1 MTKKNHTFKISIVI
15 LTAVLFLLL
24 LLFVLS
30 NTCLITANYQ
40 IRTQDSSGFTIVF
53 LSDLHGKEFGR
64 DNNRLIA
71 KIAEEAPDIICLGGD
86 FIDED
91 NSQIDN
97 EQFLRLVGEL
107 LKIAP
112 VYYSTGNHDDIYF
125 SQNGREII
133 GQLEALGCRYLEE
146 DYVDIDTDTA
156 SLRLGGLYNYAFNQQ
171 YVPDDEWKNSDT
183 YRFLTDFTDTD
194 RTTVL
199 LCHRPDSF
207 IYGDAAYL
215 WDIDLVLCGH
225 THGGLWRLPLIG
237 GLIAPEQGFN
247 PPYDKGEFE
256 LGNITMI
263 VSSGLSGYGKIPRLF
278 NSPEITVIT
287 LM

>member
-1 MTKKNHTFKISIVI
+1 MIKRKHAFKISIVI

-24 LLFVLS
+24 LFFVLS
-30 NTCLITANYQ
+30 NTCLATVNYTLD
-40 IRTQDSSGFTIVF
+40 TQKTNGFTIVF
-53 LSDLHGKEFGR
+53 LSDLHGKEFGQ
-64 DNNRLIA
+64 NNSRLLA
-71 KIAEEAPDIICLGGD
+71 KIAKESPDIICLGGD

-91 NSQIDN
+91 NTDRDN
-97 EQFLRLVGEL
+97 ERFLCLVSEL
-107 LKIAP
+107 LAIAP
-112 VYYSTGNHDDIYF
+112 VYYSPGNHDDMYF
-125 SQNGREII
+125 AENGREMLDQI
-133 GQLEALGCRYLEE
+133 EALGCQYLEE
-146 DYVDIDTDTA
+146 DYVDIDTDSA

-207 IYGDAAYL
+207 IYGNAAYL

>member
-1 MTKKNHTFKISIVI
+1 MSKRNRTFKISIVI

-30 NTCLITANYQ
+30 NICLITENYQ
-40 IRTQDSSGFTIVF
+40 IRTQDTSGFTIVF

-64 DNNRLIA
+64 NNNRLIA

-91 NSQIDN
+91 NSQINN
-97 EQFLRLVGEL
+97 EQFLHLVGKL

-112 VYYSTGNHDDIYF
+112 VYYSLGNHDDIYF
-125 SQNGREII
+125 SQNGREMID
-133 GQLEALGCRYLEE
+133 QLEALGCRYLEE

-156 SLRLGGLYNYAFNQQ
+156 TLRLGGLYNYAFNQQ
-171 YVPDDEWKNSDT
+171 CAPDAVWKNSNT
-183 YRFLTDFTDTD
+183 YRFLSDFTDTD

-199 LCHRPDSF
+199 LCHRPESF
-207 IYGDAAYL
+207 IYGDASSL

-237 GLIAPEQGFN
+237 GLYAPEQGFN
-247 PPYDKGEFE
+247 PQYDKGEFQ

-263 VSSGLSGYGKIPRLF
+263 VSSGLSGYEKIPRLL

>member
-1 MTKKNHTFKISIVI
+1 MTKRNHTSKILIII
-15 LTAVLFLLL
+15 LTAALLL
-24 LLFVLS
+24 LLLFFVLS
-30 NTCLITANYQ
+30 NTCLTTENYQ
-40 IRTQDSSGFTIVF
+40 LNTQDTSGFTIVF

-64 DNNRLIA
+64 DNSRLIA
-71 KIAEEAPDIICLGGD
+71 KIAEESPDIICLGGD

-91 NSQIDN
+91 NTEDDN
-97 EQFLRLVGEL
+97 ERFLRLVGEL

-112 VYYSTGNHDDIYF
+112 VYYSLGNHDDYYF
-125 SQNGREII
+125 SQNGRELIE
-133 GQLEALGCRYLEE
+133 QVEALGCRYLEQ

-171 YVPDDEWKNSDT
+171 YVPDGEWKNSNT
-183 YRFLTDFTDTD
+183 YRFLKAFTDTD

-237 GLIAPEQGFN
+237 GLYAPEQGFN
-247 PPYDKGEFE
+247 PQYDKGEFE

-263 VSSGLSGYGKIPRLF
+263 ISSGLSGHEKIPRLF
-278 NSPEITVIT
+278 NSPEITVVT
-287 LM
+287 LS

>member
-1 MTKKNHTFKISIVI
+1 MTKRKRTFKISIII
-15 LTAVLFLLL
+15 LTAALFLLL
-24 LLFVLS
+24 LFFVLS
-30 NTCLITANYQ
+30 NTCLMTESYQ
-40 IRTQDSSGFTIVF
+40 IHTKASSGFTIVF
-53 LSDLHGKEFGR
+53 LSDLHGKEFGQ
-64 DNNRLIA
+64 DNRRLIA
-71 KIAEEAPDIICLGGD
+71 KIAKESPDIICLGGD

-97 EQFLRLVGEL
+97 EQFLRLVGEF

-125 SQNGREII
+125 SQNGREMID
-133 GQLEALGCRYLEE
+133 QLEALGCRYLEE

-171 YVPDDEWKNSDT
+171 YVPDEEWKNSDT

-207 IYGDAAYL
+207 IYGNAAYL

-247 PPYDKGEFE
+247 PLYDKGEFE